1 VKYAVLALQVQGPL
15 AESLNCR
22 VCLEPH
28 PLFEGDLA
36 KTLQA
41 PIKLWTVR
49 FEDAQ
54 TGRPGAT
61 HSCLKS
67 ISFSHDFKSLSLL
80 FDRQSY
86 EVTDLPSDA
95 IS

>member
-1 VKYAVLALQVQGPL
+1 
-15 AESLNCR
+15 
-22 VCLEPH
+22 
-28 PLFEGDLA
+28 
-36 KTLQA
+36 
-41 PIKLWTVR
+41 
-49 FEDAQ
+49 
-54 TGRPGAT
+54 
-61 HSCLKS
+61 LKS